1 MALSKTTT
9 DHDEIK
15 RWAEARGAV
24 PAEVSSTHQG
34 NEPGILRFEFPKAK
48 NHNDSALRQISWDE
62 FFKKFDEADLEL
74 LYQEKTAAGEQNNFN
89 KVIHPDHEEHT
100 KSRSRTTAKR

>member
-1 MALSKTTT
+1 MALSKTTS
-9 DHDEIK
+9 DHEEIK

-48 NHNDSALRQISWDE
+48 NHNDSGLRQISWD
-62 FFKKFDEADLEL
+62 
-74 LYQEKTAAGEQNNFN
+74 
-89 KVIHPDHEEHT
+89 
-100 KSRSRTTAKR
+100 